1 MRGKFTNATTG
12 VASTAGKFAACFA
25 LGARILKEFYPEF
38 AAEIGEKADAAYQEG
53 VKKPG
58 TCQTASVKSPYIYE
72 EDNWTDDMEL
82 GAMELYHATG
92 KPEYLSQALEYGRRE
107 PITPWMGADSARHY
121 QWYPFMNMG
130 HYHLATVNN
139 PRISKEFIRN
149 MRTGIERTYE
159 KAVESPFLHGI
170 PYIWCSNNLTT
181 AMLTQCRLYRETTG
195 DETYAEMEA
204 ALRDWLFGCNPWGTS
219 MIVELPLTAII
230 LRNPTPPCSM
240 QA

>member
-1 MRGKFTNATTG
+1 MPDRLRKIT
-12 VASTAGKFAACFA
+12 
-25 LGARILKEFYPEF
+25 
-38 AAEIGEKADAAYQEG
+38 
-53 VKKPG
+53 
-58 TCQTASVKSPYIYE
+58 YIYE

-82 GAMELYHATG
+82 GAMELYNATG
-92 KPEYLSQALEYGRRE
+92 KPEYLSQTLEYGRRR
-107 PITPWMGADSARHY
+107 PVTPWMGTDSARHY

-181 AMLTQCRLYRETTG
+181 AMLTMPSLP
-195 DETYAEMEA
+195 
-204 ALRDWLFGCNPWGTS
+204 RDN
-219 MIVELPLTAII
+219 
-230 LRNPTPPCSM
+230 RR
-240 QA
+240 

>member
-1 MRGKFTNATTG
+1 MRLPNKDEVDYGYGPGKGRPRLLFAAESRKCAEKFTNATTG

-92 KPEYLSQALEYGRRE
+92 KPEYLSQSPRIRT
-107 PITPWMGADSARHY
+107 PRTHHPWMGADSARHY

-159 KAVESPFLHGI
+159 KAVESPFPARYSLHLVFQQ
-170 PYIWCSNNLTT
+170 PDYCHVD
-181 AMLTQCRLYRETTG
+181 AMPSLP
-195 DETYAEMEA
+195 
-204 ALRDWLFGCNPWGTS
+204 RDN
-219 MIVELPLTAII
+219 
-230 LRNPTPPCSM
+230 RR
-240 QA
+240 